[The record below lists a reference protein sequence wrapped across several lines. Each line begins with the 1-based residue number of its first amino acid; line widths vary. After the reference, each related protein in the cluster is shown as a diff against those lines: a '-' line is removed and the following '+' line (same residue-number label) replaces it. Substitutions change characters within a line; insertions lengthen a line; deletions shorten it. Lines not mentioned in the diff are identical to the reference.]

1 MNIPAVSNALRVW
14 QQIRRM
20 QIMNNLKNNNIKALG
35 RRMTMNN
42 NKWPKWCGEDT
53 RCDEVGE
60 EGCYYLNDDGE
71 CIKTVKQAGDE

>member
-1 MNIPAVSNALRVW
+1 
-14 QQIRRM
+14 
-20 QIMNNLKNNNIKALG
+20 MNNLKNNNIKALG

-60 EGCYYLNDDGE
+60 EGCCYLNDDGE
-71 CIKTVKQAGDE
+71 CTKTVKQAGDERIEK

>member
-1 MNIPAVSNALRVW
+1 M
-14 QQIRRM
+14 
-20 QIMNNLKNNNIKALG
+20 LKKMAADKTILQKADNEQLEKNNIKALG

-60 EGCYYLNDDGE
+60 EGCCYLNDDGE